1 MDEYESPVV
10 EQGVWTRH
18 ENGDVTYYPP
28 GGAPPGPDYVG
39 PNDDERGDDAP
50 LTNADFVARDRWL
63 ETRGTDDRWQGH
75 DAHFRE
81 REPARGGR
89 RRASDAIWARAR
101 EDYLAGDSAE
111 MVCARYGLREGTLRH
126 RAKVEGWRR
135 SDQPDPEPV
144 DLDAEIEAGL
154 PDYGQMARHAL
165 VRMNRAVLRGRATEA
180 ASWMRLH
187 QRLLALAAQS
197 ADQADKDAQ
206 AAEKAADKADEQRLN
221 HLNRHVKN
229 IGDLA
234 RDAAAAD
241 IHDPRQRR
249 LIDLRLE
256 KIQQFHAVL
265 FPDSPPPISDLS
277 DDSDPVFPG
286 REPSSPLGGEGDLRS
301 KADEGATGPT
311 PAI

>member
-18 ENGDVTYYPP
+18 ANGDVTYYPP
-28 GGAPPGPDYVG
+28 GGAPPGPDHVA
-39 PNDDERGDDAP
+39 PEDERGDDAP
-50 LTNADFVARDRWL
+50 LTNADFVARDRWAA
-63 ETRGTDDRWQGH
+63 D
-75 DAHFRE
+75 RE
-81 REPARGGR
+81 REPARSGR

-101 EDYLAGDSAE
+101 DEYLAGDSAE
-111 MVCARYGLREGTLRH
+111 MVCARHDLREGTLRH

-154 PDYGQMARHAL
+154 PDYDQMARHAL

-187 QRLLALAAQS
+187 QRLLTLATQT

-206 AAEKAADKADEQRLN
+206 AEEQAADKADEQRLD

-234 RDAAAAD
+234 RDAASID
-241 IHDPRQRR
+241 PDDPRMRR

-256 KIQQFHAVL
+256 KIEQFHAVL
-265 FPDSPPPISDLS
+265 FPDSPPPVSDLS

-286 REPSSPLGGEGDLRS
+286 AEPPSPLGGEGDLRS

-311 PAI
+311 PDI

>member
-18 ENGDVTYYPP
+18 ANGDVTYYPP
-28 GGAPPGPDYVG
+28 GGAPPGPDYVA
-39 PNDDERGDDAP
+39 PDDERGDDAP
-50 LTNADFVARDRWL
+50 LTNEDFVARDRWA
-63 ETRGTDDRWQGH
+63 EDRWPKDRWQGH

-81 REPARGGR
+81 REPARGGH
-89 RRASDAIWARAR
+89 RRASDATWARAR

-111 MVCARYGLREGTLRH
+111 MVCARYDLREGTLRH
-126 RAKVEGWRR
+126 RAKVERWRR

-187 QRLLALAAQS
+187 QRLLALATQS

-206 AAEKAADKADEQRLN
+206 AAEKAADKADEQRLD
-221 HLNRHVKN
+221 HLNRLAKN

-234 RDAAAAD
+234 RDAAATD
-241 IHDPRQRR
+241 VDDPRQRR

-265 FPDSPPPISDLS
+265 FPDAPPPVSDKS
-277 DDSDPVFPG
+277 DDSDPVFSGDKSP
-286 REPSSPLGGEGDLRS
+286 SPLGGEGDLRS
-301 KADEGATGPT
+301 KADEGAAGPT
-311 PAI
+311 PDI